1 MKARASPS
9 WKGWSSCRSAGYGR
23 VYTCHEGHPCRAG
36 PSRAGGAKPRPGTV
50 MKGHVLEANAR
61 YRFLTGGPGA
71 DIVDRLFREARDAE
85 RPLPMS
91 VINWGEVYYTIA
103 KVEGFTETARITEWR
118 KMVAPRGARCRGRG
132 NGESRSTQSRSRP
145 SLHRLFCGRHHHQRR
160 GSGDLDCE
168 GPRKDP
174 GIAHPST
181 TGTQKE
187 ELNCRSIS
195 LTSLDLPAP
204 LNAGETNFRAGK
216 TILRP
221 RRPAAPFSLPVP
233 CLLPEPNPKLP
244 HRSSHQPRAAS
255 RRLRDGETAPW

>member
-1 MKARASPS
+1 MR
-9 WKGWSSCRSAGYGR
+9 RR
-23 VYTCHEGHPCRAG
+23 FEIDEGTRIAF
-36 PSRAGGAKPRPGTV
+36 
-50 MKGHVLEANAR
+50 LEKE
-61 YRFLTGGPGA
+61 
-71 DIVDRLFREARDAE
+71 VELFDAE

-91 VINWGEVYYTIA
+91 VINWSEVYYTIA
-103 KVEGFTETARITEWR
+103 KVEGFAETARIAEWR
-118 KMVAPRGARCRGRG
+118 KVVAARGARCRGRG

-195 LTSLDLPAP
+195 LTSLDLRAP
-204 LNAGETNFRAGK
+204 INAGETNFRAGK